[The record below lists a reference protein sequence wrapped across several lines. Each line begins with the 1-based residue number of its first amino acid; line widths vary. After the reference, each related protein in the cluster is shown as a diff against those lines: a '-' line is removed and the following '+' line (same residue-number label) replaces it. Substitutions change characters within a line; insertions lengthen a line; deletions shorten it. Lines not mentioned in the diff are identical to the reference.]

1 MAATHEIQYK
11 GKKIKIT
18 VSMVTGGKQVGTFII
33 VADTDPPI
41 RGSGADSSTA
51 EGALENAERTAKE
64 LIDGRA

>member
-11 GKKIKIT
+11 GRKIKIT
-18 VSMVTGGKQVGTFII
+18 VSMVTGGKQVGTFI
-33 VADTDPPI
+33 VADTDPPM
-41 RGSGADSSTA
+41 RGSGADSNTA

>member
-18 VSMVTGGKQVGTFII
+18 VAMVTGGKQVGTFI

-51 EGALENAERTAKE
+51 EGALTNAERAAKE
-64 LIDGRA
+64 LIDGLAE

>member
-11 GKKIKIT
+11 GRKISIT
-18 VSMVTGGKQVGTFII
+18 VAMTTGGKQVGTFI

-51 EGALENAERTAKE
+51 EGALSNAECKARE